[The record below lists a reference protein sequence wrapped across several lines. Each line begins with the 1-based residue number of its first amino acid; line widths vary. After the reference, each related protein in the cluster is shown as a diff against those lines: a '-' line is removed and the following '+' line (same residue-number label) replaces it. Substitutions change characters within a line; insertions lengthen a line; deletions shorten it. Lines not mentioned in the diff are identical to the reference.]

1 MAACQPACGN
11 GSKAQGFLQGRNLM
25 PCTPMLATL
34 TPAELNHSG
43 EREERKKEIRGA
55 REGRRGAV
63 WRMQGTG
70 DSGAREDPRRGG
82 REEGN

>member
-11 GSKAQGFLQGRNLM
+11 GSKVQGFLQGRNLM
-25 PCTPMLATL
+25 PCTPLLRSPRRTQSL
-34 TPAELNHSG
+34 G
-43 EREERKKEIRGA
+43 REERKKEIHA
-55 REGRRGAV
+55 VREGRRGAV
-63 WRMQGTG
+63 RRMQGTG